1 MYLRDGLAS
10 LLQNTEGSMRKLK
23 IKYTGYR
30 EKLRPKGIRSTIVL
44 AFSAV
49 SVSVMLILGIVIS
62 LAYFPDSTTPQAST

>member
-1 MYLRDGLAS
+1 M
-10 LLQNTEGSMRKLK
+10 K

-30 EKLRPKGIRSTIVL
+30 EKLRPKGIQSTIVL

-62 LAYFPDSTTPQAST
+62 LAYFPDDTTPQAST